1 MLSWRQADYRCSDL
15 NLENDVAQMPENKG
29 FRRSIFHFPL
39 SYLKIYSSVHGS
51 RFTVWRSLSNGQDCR
66 VPVLGS

>member
-29 FRRSIFHFPL
+29 FRRSIFHFHFL
-39 SYLKIYSSVHGS
+39 I
-51 RFTVWRSLSNGQDCR
+51 
-66 VPVLGS
+66 